1 MKYKSIKLQIKD
13 SQSLMSLD
21 FNNSELIFSG
31 DFLIINEFKEEQK
44 QTCVNLVKAKTGIVY
59 RRLPKYMELDERIK
73 TIVSKYDKAKILE
86 TLESLS
92 LLLIY

>member
-1 MKYKSIKLQIKD
+1 MIHKHPSVYK
-13 SQSLMSLD
+13 
-21 FNNSELIFSG
+21 
-31 DFLIINEFKEEQK
+31 IINEFKEEHK

-73 TIVSKYDKAKILE
+73 TIVSKYDKTKILE